1 MLQVQPDTL
10 TGGTSGGVTKPYGKG
25 KRLIILHAG
34 SENGWV
40 PNAELVFQSG
50 GTSDDYHKD
59 MDHQEFERWFK
70 DQLLPN
76 IPVNSIIAMD
86 NASYHSR
93 RYEPLPTSSWH
104 KGDMI
109 SWLANK
115 NIPFPAGSNK
125 KALYIII
132 KQHKS
137 KYLQYAIDE
146 MAKSAGHK
154 VVRLPVGH
162 CELNPIEMA
171 WAQVKGYAKQHNTQ
185 FTLEALEP
193 LVKEGIAQVT
203 PERWHSLVQHVR
215 EKVEDRHYEADRLSY
230 VVTVPDFSICVG
242 DSSAESDSDD
252 SDDELNDSESESDI
266 SDEEDEELWGNSPLA
281 SVEGL

>member
-1 MLQVQPDTL
+1 MNAHDAKDKQWVQPDTL

-93 RYEPLPTSSWH
+93 RFEPLPTSSWR

-109 SWLANK
+109 SWLVNK
-115 NIPFPAGSNK
+115 SIPFPAGSTK

-146 MAKSAGHK
+146 MAKSAGYE

-171 WAQVKGYAKQHNTQ
+171 RSQVKGYAKTHNTQ

-193 LVKEGIAQVT
+193 LVKDGITSRKMAQ
-203 PERWHSLVQHVR
+203 S
-215 EKVEDRHYEADRLSY
+215 
-230 VVTVPDFSICVG
+230 C
-242 DSSAESDSDD
+242 SACT
-252 SDDELNDSESESDI
+252 
-266 SDEEDEELWGNSPLA
+266 
-281 SVEGL
+281 

>member
-1 MLQVQPDTL
+1 MLQVQPGTL

-70 DQLLPN
+70 NQLLPN

-93 RYEPLPTSSWH
+93 RYEPLPTSSWR

-125 KALYIII
+125 TALYIII

-146 MAKSAGHK
+146 MAKSAGHEA
-154 VVRLPVGH
+154 VRLPVGH
-162 CELNPIEMA
+162 CELNPIEMV
-171 WAQVKGYAKQHNTQ
+171 WAQVKRYAKQHNTQ

-203 PERWHSLVQHVR
+203 PKGGIV
-215 EKVEDRHYEADRLSY
+215 
-230 VVTVPDFSICVG
+230 
-242 DSSAESDSDD
+242 
-252 SDDELNDSESESDI
+252 
-266 SDEEDEELWGNSPLA
+266 
-281 SVEGL
+281 